1 MVPRELLSE
10 GAIQS
15 RIVELAAEIRRD
27 AGDSELLLICVL
39 KGSFIFLADLCR
51 HLGDNV
57 KVDFLQV
64 SSYGDGVKSSGIV
77 QIIKD
82 IDQTIEGKNVLVVE
96 DIVDTGAT
104 LSHLRELL
112 QVRRPASLK
121 VVALLNKQDA
131 RRVPVQVEYVG
142 FDIPDQFVVGYGL
155 DVGERFR
162 NLPYVAV
169 LQEELSSTL
178 SQ

>member
-10 GAIQS
+10 DAIQG
-15 RIVELAAEIRRD
+15 RIAELAAEIRAD
-27 AGDSELLLICVL
+27 AGDDELLLICVL

-51 HLGDNV
+51 HLGDNI

-64 SSYGDGVKSSGIV
+64 SSYGDETTSSGIV

-82 IDQTIEGKNVLVVE
+82 VDQTLEGKNVLIVE

-121 VVALLNKQDA
+121 VVALLNKQEA
-131 RRVPVQVEYVG
+131 RRVPVQVEYIG
-142 FDIPDQFVVGYGL
+142 FDIPNQFVVGYGL

-162 NLPYVAV
+162 NLRYVAV
-169 LQEELSSTL
+169 LQEELSSSL
-178 SQ
+178 SN

>member
-1 MVPRELLSE
+1 MVPKELLSE
-10 GAIQS
+10 DAIQR
-15 RIVELAAEIRRD
+15 RISELAAEIRTD
-27 AGDSELLLICVL
+27 AGDRELLLICVL

-51 HLGDNV
+51 HLGENI

-64 SSYGDGVKSSGIV
+64 SSYGNETTSSGIV

-82 IDQTIEGKNVLVVE
+82 VDQTLEGKHVLIVE

-121 VVALLNKQDA
+121 VVALLNKQEA
-131 RRVPVQVEYVG
+131 RRVPVHVEYIG
-142 FDIPDQFVVGYGL
+142 FDIPNQFVVGYGL

-169 LQEELSSTL
+169 LHEEFSSSLSV
-178 SQ
+178 